1 MNVKY
6 LPSFSE
12 NFIINLADD
21 YAYKDLR
28 KLSKKYGVP
37 SLEEAACLA
46 VKNISSIKQPK
57 KSLDI
62 GCGIGVSTLAI
73 LEGCSNTI
81 HTAIDGNL
89 ERILIFNEYFKNYS
103 NVTSYQIRG
112 EQWLAT
118 CEEKYDL
125 VFVDSVKREYSNIW
139 HRLKKCLNSN
149 ATVIFDDIL
158 LYGYVTCVEAEVP
171 AKYRENRLYMINF
184 LKEIFYDKSL
194 NSQIIPVSGGLL
206 VISLK

>member
-12 NFIINLADD
+12 NFIINLSDD
-21 YAYKDLR
+21 SSFATLR
-28 KLSKKYGVP
+28 KLADIHGVP
-37 SLEEAACLA
+37 SLEIAACVAL
-46 VKNISSIKQPK
+46 KNISSIKKPK

-73 LEGCSNTI
+73 LEGCNRTN

-89 ERILIFNEYFKNYS
+89 ERILIFNEFFKNYK
-103 NVTSYQIRG
+103 NVVSYQIRA

-139 HRLKKCLNSN
+139 YRLKKCLNDN
-149 ATVIFDDIL
+149 ATVVFDDIL
-158 LYGYVTCVEAEVP
+158 LYGYVNCEESEVP
-171 AKYRENRLYMINF
+171 AKYRENRIHMINF
-184 LKEIFYDKSL
+184 IQEIFYDDSV
-194 NSQIIPVSGGLL
+194 NAQIIPVSGGLL
-206 VISLK
+206 VVSLK